1 MFSTIA
7 ATLLRN
13 IDQFPRNFA
22 ATVFPAFSCFRSR
35 KRHPGLSC
43 PGRLDRLFG
52 LIVFGSRII
61 ARLIRR
67 RGNGI
72 PIGLRRRRLGRRCRC
87 RRRGRCRGR
96 CGRGRRGRCW
106 RGRGRGRRG
115 RRRCRGRCRGR
126 RSTSGGRGVESRR
139 SRLLLTREHKRQNI
153 VGILIGPLAGI
164 ARGPVANGAILEHL
178 AKHSQEHRD
187 KGNDHQEQN
196 ERDAAALDD
205 CLYARRARIVAIIA
219 VAANPRAA
227 IKPKRAVK
235 IHVIMFDTMPVKN
248 SGRIEAQN
256 NLPRL
261 AL

>member
-1 MFSTIA
+1 M
-7 ATLLRN
+7 LLQP
-13 IDQFPRNFA
+13 ISQ
-22 ATVFPAFSCFRSR
+22 AFSCFRSR

-61 ARLIRR
+61 AWLIRR

-72 PIGLRRRRLGRRCRC
+72 PIWLRRRRLGCRSRCRG
-87 RRRGRCRGR
+87 RYRGRCRGR
-96 CGRGRRGRCW
+96 CRSRCRRG
-106 RGRGRGRRG
+106 
-115 RRRCRGRCRGR
+115 CRGRC
-126 RSTSGGRGVESRR
+126 STSGGRGIESRR
-139 SRLLLTREHKRQNI
+139 SRLLLTREHKRQDI

-187 KGNDHQEQN
+187 KGNDHQEQD
-196 ERDAAALDD
+196 ERNAAALDD
-205 CLYARRARIVAIIA
+205 CLKTRGAIVTAIHTKRSNGAKDGGEDPRDDVRHDARQ
-219 VAANPRAA
+219 
-227 IKPKRAVK
+227 
-235 IHVIMFDTMPVKN
+235 N

-256 NLPRL
+256 SLPRL